1 MIRAA
6 LPSAEECLSY
16 GIPAFRLEGR
26 VIAGFAA
33 TAAGGSYYPF
43 SGLTL
48 GTLAADLAGWSRTR
62 SALHFTKT
70 RPLPEVLVR
79 KLLAARRSE
88 LPGRPRRPPVARR
101 RKAPGAGGKPP
112 PGSRRRRASPRG

>member
-1 MIRAA
+1 VA

-16 GIPAFRLEGR
+16 GLPAFRLEGR

-33 TAAGGSYYPF
+33 TAEGGSYYPF

-48 GTLAADLAGWSRTR
+48 RTLAADLEGWSRTR
-62 SALHFTKT
+62 SALHFTET

-79 KLLAARRSE
+79 KLLAARRAE
-88 LPGRPRRPPVARR
+88 LAAPKRPPTASRRKRPRTRVEPAPRR
-101 RKAPGAGGKPP
+101 RN
-112 PGSRRRRASPRG
+112 GSSRG